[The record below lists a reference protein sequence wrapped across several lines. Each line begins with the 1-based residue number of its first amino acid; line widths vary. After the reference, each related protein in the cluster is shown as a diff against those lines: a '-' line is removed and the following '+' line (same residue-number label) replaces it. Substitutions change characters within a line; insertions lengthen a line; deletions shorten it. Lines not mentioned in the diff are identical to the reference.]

1 MNEEQNLY
9 LSMRFKDHP
18 IIAEDKYYKQQ
29 YVDALNYITKIYSKE
44 KTYTTSL
51 INKYSEFLLSIS
63 NYNELSNSEA
73 NVKKVCKYKFKN
85 FKIFTYRYCFIYDC
99 LLINAFDNPAKALEI
114 ISQFKNIL
122 GKLSYSKIDELHE
135 ILYKDKESNDKFKI
149 EDKLIKQWKI
159 NKEFIQKDISKI
171 VVTATMSAGK
181 STLINSIIGKKLAL
195 TKNEACTGDVYLY
208 YNKPFEDNLISNQNK
223 ESIINYIT
231 YNPDNLPSGSEL
243 KTCTYM
249 NILNKDKKRICLI
262 DTPGINSYLNIKH
275 KEITEDVINSND
287 YNKLIYVINAT
298 NIGAKDDINY
308 INQIYN
314 TVKGKQI
321 IFVLNKIDLF
331 RLSEDSIEESINKL
345 KEDLKSIGF
354 DKPIVCPVSAYAG
367 LLFKIILV
375 GDKLN
380 EDEELECEILLK
392 KFSKSKYDLSKY
404 YESRVEINNIKVNNS
419 INFKNY
425 NSTQVIECMVRTG
438 IISLE
443 ELVFGGGN

>member
-1 MNEEQNLY
+1 MNKEKIFY
-9 LSMRFKDHP
+9 LSISFKDHP
-18 IIAEDKYYKQQ
+18 IIKEDKNYKQQ
-29 YVDALNYITKIYSKE
+29 YIDALSYITNIYSKD
-44 KTYTTSL
+44 KIYKTSL
-51 INKYSEFLLSIS
+51 INRYSEFLCDKS
-63 NYNELSNSEA
+63 NYNVFSHNEA
-73 NVKKVCKYKFKN
+73 NVKKACRYKYRK

-99 LLINAFDNPAKALEI
+99 LLINAFDNPTKALEI
-114 ISQFKNIL
+114 ISQFKKIL
-122 GKLSYSKIDELHE
+122 GKLSNSKLDELYE
-135 ILYKDKESNDKFKI
+135 ILYKNKDSNGKFEI
-149 EDKLIKQWKI
+149 EDNLIKQWKI
-159 NKEFIQKDISKI
+159 NKEFIQKDINKI

-181 STLINSIIGKKLAL
+181 STLINSLIGKKLAL
-195 TKNEACTGDVYLY
+195 TKNEACTGDVYQY
-208 YNKPFEDNLISNQNK
+208 YDKAFEDNLISKKNK

-231 YNPDNLPSGSEL
+231 YNSDNSPSESEL

-249 NILNKDKKRICLI
+249 NILNKDKERICLI
-262 DTPGINSYLNIKH
+262 DTPGINSYLNINH
-275 KEITEDVINSND
+275 KEITEKVINSND

-345 KEDLKSIGF
+345 KEELESIGF

-367 LLFKIILV
+367 LLFKNIII
-375 GDKLN
+375 GNKLN

-392 KFSKSKYDLSKY
+392 KFSKEKYDLSKY
-404 YESRVEINNIKVNNS
+404 YKSRVNINNIKINNS

-425 NSTQVIECMVRTG
+425 NLIQIIECMVRTG
-438 IISLE
+438 IYSLE
-443 ELVFGGGN
+443 ELILEGGN